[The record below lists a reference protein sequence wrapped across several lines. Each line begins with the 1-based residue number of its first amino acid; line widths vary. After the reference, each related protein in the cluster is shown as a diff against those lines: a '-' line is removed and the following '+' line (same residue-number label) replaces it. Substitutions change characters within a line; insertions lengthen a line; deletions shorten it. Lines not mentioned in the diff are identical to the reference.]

1 MAELADEARKA
12 QASDDGGGGILAGM
26 AQLDDGVDM
35 SKMNYHER
43 IAHEKKRAGEVK
55 EAARKEM
62 KKARSKL
69 RMEARS
75 SAKADAAQLKAERL
89 EKAALIR
96 MKVLNKWQVKETKKD
111 LKDKVVAAKRVVKVD
126 AVREKRK
133 QQSIERQKMMEVM
146 RRSDSSQWKISKRAF
161 MEENYSTAAER
172 SALLRMLIAAG
183 SSEEAR
189 ELLRWGVNPEAAPRS
204 SSGWSALHHACF
216 NGDETLSV
224 QLVVAGAN
232 LQAKNAD
239 GATPI
244 DIARMRQPHIIA
256 ALMGVDDSLL

>member
-1 MAELADEARKA
+1 MAATQVEEAKA
-12 QASDDGGGGILAGM
+12 PPADGGGGGIVAGM
-26 AQLDDGVDM
+26 AEVDDGVDM

-43 IAHEKKRAGEVK
+43 IAYEKKREGEVK

-75 SAKADAAQLKAERL
+75 AAKADAARLKEERL

-96 MKVLNKWQVKETKKD
+96 MSVLNKWQVKETKRD
-111 LKDKVVAAKRVVKVD
+111 LKDKEVAAKRVVKVD
-126 AVREKRK
+126 AVRAKRK

-146 RRSDSSQWKISKRAF
+146 RRSDSSQWKLSKRAF
-161 MEENYSTAAER
+161 MEENYPTMAER

-189 ELLRWGVNPEAAPRS
+189 ELLRWGVDPEAAPRS

-224 QLVVAGAN
+224 QLVVAGAS

-244 DIARMRQPHIIA
+244 DIARMRQPHIIT
-256 ALMGVDDSLL
+256 ALMGEDESTL